1 MRSARTAARLSLAGA
16 VALAPALLALTPSAA
31 QSTGSG
37 GSGGSGSSGIV
48 VAGARFE
55 PLCTPTDP
63 ALEELSGLAVAGG
76 KIYGIGDSGTD
87 EYVTVLADDCTVT
100 GSLPVP
106 VDPYDIEDMGLGSD
120 GRLWLSD
127 TGDNN
132 RVRET
137 VALIDLDPASGDGQL
152 HRLTYPDGPH
162 DAETLLIQRDG
173 VPLIVTKEV
182 LVANGIYR
190 PVGRTTIDGLASPGP
205 TALERVGQVRLG
217 PTGTPGG
224 PVPIGGSTLVTG
236 GAVSADGTVAAVRTY
251 TDVYLFSAPDGDL
264 LRALTSTT
272 PVRVAL
278 PNEPQGEA
286 IAFTPDGDLLAG
298 SEAAGGPLP
307 PIQILRGATELAH
320 GQVPATGSVELSASV
335 GAAPGAT
342 PEAAD
347 DGAPRW
353 STPVLV
359 GGALVAGLAT
369 FGLVRRRSRSRGH

>member
-1 MRSARTAARLSLAGA
+1 MAGV
-16 VALAPALLALTPSAA
+16 VALGPALLAGVPATA
-31 QSTGSG
+31 QSAGS
-37 GSGGSGSSGIV
+37 SGSSGSGV
-48 VAGARFE
+48 LLTGAQFE
-55 PLCTPTDP
+55 HLCTPTDP
-63 ALEELSGLAVAGG
+63 ALEELSGLAVLGG
-76 KIYGIGDSGTD
+76 KMYGIGDSGTD
-87 EYVTVLADDCTVT
+87 DFVTVMGDDCATVGT
-100 GSLPVP
+100 LPVP
-106 VDPYDIEDMGLGSD
+106 VEPYDIEDMGVGAD

-127 TGDNN
+127 TGDNL
-132 RVRET
+132 RERQT
-137 VALIDLDPASGDGQL
+137 VALISLDPASGDGQL

-190 PVGRTTIDGLASPGP
+190 PAGGASLDGLASPGP

-264 LRALTSTT
+264 GRALTTTT

-286 IAFTPDGDLLAG
+286 LAFTPDGDLLAG
-298 SEAAGGPLP
+298 SESAGGPLP
-307 PIQILRGATELAH
+307 PLQVLHGAVDLARDASWA
-320 GQVPATGSVELSASV
+320 GGSVSLSASV
-335 GAAPGAT
+335 GESVTTDASGEDAGVS
-342 PEAAD
+342 
-347 DGAPRW
+347 RW
-353 STPVLV
+353 STPALL

-369 FGLVRRRSRSRGH
+369 FGLVLRRSRSRGH